1 MLCRPF
7 LAALGQVAHMEMKK
21 KIWVEMTRGRSFAQP
36 RISVNS
42 IFEDSG
48 ADLDSR
54 LDGDSRSGVN
64 YP

>member
-1 MLCRPF
+1 MLCLPV
-7 LAALGQVAHMEMKK
+7 LAALDQVTHMEMKK
-21 KIWVEMTRGRSFAQP
+21 KIWVEMTRGPSFVQP

-48 ADLDSR
+48 ADSDSR

-64 YP
+64 CP